1 MNNEE
6 ITFNTNDILKETIS
20 EETKNEIKEKSI
32 QARADLLKQ
41 GLMVEFEDTD
51 KHFKEEGQA
60 YIHVL
65 NKETGE
71 IEIYKDD
78 SED

>member
-6 ITFNTNDILKETIS
+6 IIFNTNNVLKESIS

-32 QARADLLKQ
+32 QARVDLLKQ

-78 SED
+78 SDD